1 MLARPPRPRKGDS
14 HEEERAHP
22 PPGHGGPDGHPGMHR
37 QGGRPRADRR
47 EAQGQQVDSPRRD
60 RGGSTVVPG
69 LSDIRVLVGRTY
81 SDFLERR
88 EARPGEY
95 LVQLDSVIGK
105 ASGRRAILPITLP
118 KYGFQFGRI
127 VGKGRPALP
136 SPGSF
141 PWGARGVKLGRFQR
155 NARTRTASER
165 SWSAPPRWV
174 PGVTWQK
181 NARAFLD
188 FLNIPKFRRFLKG
201 FLE

>member
-1 MLARPPRPRKGDS
+1 MKKRGHTHRLDMEDRMVIQACIAKGDGLGQIAARLKANKS
-14 HEEERAHP
+14 TV
-22 PPGHGGPDGHPGMHR
+22 PGEIAR
-37 QGGRPRADRR
+37 
-47 EAQGQQVDSPRRD
+47 
-60 RGGSTVVPG
+60 GSTVVPG

-88 EARPGEY
+88 EARPGEC

-127 VGKGRPALP
+127 VGKGRPAFP